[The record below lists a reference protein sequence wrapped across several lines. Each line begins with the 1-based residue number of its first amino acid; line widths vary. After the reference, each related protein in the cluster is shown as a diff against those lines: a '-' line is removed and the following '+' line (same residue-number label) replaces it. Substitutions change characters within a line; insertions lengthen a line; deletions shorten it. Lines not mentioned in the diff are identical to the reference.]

1 MAGGADGGHL
11 RPASFELLRATGVA
25 HHNGMYFCTALAAAA
40 IPLGEWLGQEGMVL
54 QASALLLM
62 VAIFWIAIRLYDREK
77 AVRFEDVLV
86 CLFGGLMIPGPVH
99 AGGAEG
105 DGAGALPGA
114 PAGNLCLSY

>member
-1 MAGGADGGHL
+1 M
-11 RPASFELLRATGVA
+11 
-25 HHNGMYFCTALAAAA
+25 
-40 IPLGEWLGQEGMVL
+40 L

-77 AVRFEDVLV
+77 AVRFEDA
-86 CLFGGLMIPGPVH
+86 GLSVRQADDSLGPVH

-114 PAGNLCLSY
+114 PASDPRLSPTEGPILPNFPGQALGNHSE